1 MFFSITSSVAIK
13 KEAFVNF
20 ILDILNVMDLPM
32 WAIST
37 DGLTRNKK
45 TDENRQK
52 FQDILHQFDPWH
64 IRKNLLKKFMKASQ
78 KKGYKSF
85 HISFSPKRA
94 I

>member
-13 KEAFVNF
+13 KEAFVPF

-45 TDENRQK
+45 TDENRRK

>member
-1 MFFSITSSVAIK
+1 MSWIY
-13 KEAFVNF
+13 
-20 ILDILNVMDLPM
+20 PC
-32 WAIST
+32 
-37 DGLTRNKK
+37 GLSQQMGLQGIKK
-45 TDENRQK
+45 TDENRRK